1 MSVFEYIRKVI
12 KEIFSG
18 LSLWVTILDLLSFYF
33 SVPNLN
39 LNDIPSIIST
49 CIFAIIVLSA
59 QYRVWKKDRKEE
71 AKYKIEFKACPIELD
86 FELGLKNAR
95 SEREKA
101 NKKYF
106 KLEQKAQNADTF
118 DDELSLAYFAAD
130 EADKRFKRLKRYKK
144 KYTGKIVRLAI
155 FLSASMADEN
165 IVLKITADNGFLTNY
180 VRLPKEL
187 ETSDRCGGIGNLDRY
202 VGTKF
207 ITLNPNDPILLAN
220 GELYLILK
228 DDAKPSRIRLVVS
241 SKNLKHPVVF
251 ERQINVKKDNFSR
264 HKTN

>member
-1 MSVFEYIRKVI
+1 MSVFEYIRKII

-39 LNDIPSIIST
+39 LNDIPSMISA
-49 CIFAIIVLSA
+49 CVFAIIVLSA

-71 AKYKIEFKACPIELD
+71 AKYKIELETRPIELN
-86 FELGLKNAR
+86 FEPELKNAC
-95 SEREKA
+95 SEREEA

-106 KLEQKAQNADTF
+106 ELERKAQNSDVL

-155 FLSASMADEN
+155 FLSASVADEN

-202 VGTKF
+202 AGTK
-207 ITLNPNDPILLAN
+207 IATLNPNDPVLLAN

-228 DDAKPSRIRLVVS
+228 DETKPSRIHLVVS

-251 ERQINVKKDNFSR
+251 ERQINIKKAITKRID
-264 HKTN
+264 